1 VTARTP
7 SSPVEPVEGRVT
19 VEHGVS
25 VRTLTWGTPSSE
37 YPSLLLVHGL
47 ASNARLWDGVG
58 AELVKRG
65 WHAVAVD
72 QRGHGRSDRPD
83 HGYDFDTICRDLT
96 KVMDHHQLERPLAV
110 GQSWGGN
117 VVVEL
122 AWAHAETILGAVA
135 VDGGL
140 IELGA
145 RFQQWDDCADALR
158 PPTLVGTPLRRF
170 EAAIRAAHSDWP
182 EAGLQGVLACFDV
195 RDDGTIA
202 PYLTLERHLAI
213 LRALWGHR
221 PSERFADIE
230 RPVMFVLADSGDA
243 VWAGDKRAAAHH
255 ALVSLR
261 RGRVTWMPGAHHDL
275 HAQRPV
281 EFTHDVISAWQE
293 GFFT

>member
-1 VTARTP
+1 MTARTP

-47 ASNARLWDGVG
+47 ASNAHLWDGVG

-170 EAAIRAAHSDWP
+170 EAAIRAAHPDWP